1 MAIYRIAEL
10 NIKIN
15 PKSDYLEKLLSDYL
29 IKSDIY
35 DFEVNINES
44 EIQHEAEIAQ
54 TQAQE
59 QSNQYISEA
68 MCESVAVFRKI
79 CKEILL
85 NYNGFMLHSAAIR
98 YNGKAYLFT
107 APSGTGK
114 TTHIKLWKKYLK
126 DKVQI
131 INGDK
136 PLLRYLNREINVYGT
151 PWQGK
156 ENYGSNIKAPLG
168 GIFLLERSIKNSVK
182 KTPTKNI
189 IPFLLT
195 QTLRYQSQEQIE
207 NLFSIIEKIV
217 INIPVYTLKC
227 NMNISAV
234 KTAMSVIEN
243 SH

>member
-1 MAIYRIAEL
+1 MAVYRIAEL

-15 PKSDYLEKLLSDYL
+15 PKSNYLEKLLSDYL

-35 DFEVNINES
+35 DFEVNINKS
-44 EIQHEAEIAQ
+44 EIRHEAKIAQ
-54 TQAQE
+54 AQK
-59 QSNQYISEA
+59 QSDEYISEA
-68 MCESVAVFRKI
+68 ICESAAVFRKI

-85 NYNGFMLHSAAIR
+85 NYDGFMLHSAAIK

-114 TTHIKLWKKYLK
+114 TTHIKLWKKHLK
-126 DKVQI
+126 DKVEI

-136 PLLRYLNREINVYGT
+136 PLLRYVNGEINVYGT

-156 ENYGSNIKAPLG
+156 ENYGNNIKAPLG
-168 GIFLLERSIKNSVK
+168 GIFLLERGIENSVEE
-182 KTPTKNI
+182 TSAKNI

-195 QTLRYQSQEQIE
+195 QTLRYQSQKQIE
-207 NLFSIIEKIV
+207 KLFNIIEKIV
-217 INIPVYTLKC
+217 ITVPAYTLKC